1 MLFYCYFA
9 LSAFDGWFGMKTFS
23 AKEQDVDRRW
33 YVADADGKVLGRLA
47 ARIATVLLGKHKP
60 IYTAHVDTGDYVI
73 VTNASKVRLTGA
85 KSKNKVYKR
94 FSGYPGGL
102 REVPFSEKIK
112 TKPEEVIRRAVRGM
126 MPKNLLARQMIKKLK
141 IYAGPDHPH
150 EAQQPETLEM

>member
-1 MLFYCYFA
+1 M
-9 LSAFDGWFGMKTFS
+9 
-23 AKEQDVDRRW
+23 
-33 YVADADGKVLGRLA
+33 ADAEGKVLVRLA

-112 TKPEEVIRRAVRGM
+112 TKPEEVIRRAVLGM